1 MLAGHRGAT
10 PEMID
15 PIVFVES
22 AFQPSYFLTYRPSDH
37 VGKESQNG

>member
-10 PEMID
+10 PEIID

-22 AFQPSYFLTYRPSDH
+22 AFQPSYFLTNRLFGH